1 MTDVS
6 LEQMTAARRDHL
18 VPGREVH
25 LQDMR
30 GYRFC
35 EIGLV
40 TATNPGS
47 AITNIWNT
55 TGVCEPAPEQLDA
68 LDAAAIARENEALGA
83 WLEAGQWMF
92 DRLDVWETGDSR
104 TFGDIAGTW
113 MGVTEMTRATAEDSY
128 RPAYVY
134 RNRTVTFRAGSE
146 VYLLEAPDGEA
157 FIMQSLAPEQDPA
170 RTGGSPA
177 HLGGRLDLPAG
188 WGFRAE
194 RLDEDLQ
201 ISSAGP
207 DHRAH
212 VLHDSL
218 HNVYQGS
225 DVGRAF
231 TKFCRQDSEW

>member
-1 MTDVS
+1 MTEVS

-18 VPGREVH
+18 AAGREIH

-35 EIGLV
+35 EIGLI
-40 TATNPGS
+40 TGPSQDDALTNV
-47 AITNIWNT
+47 WNT
-55 TGVCEPAPEQLDA
+55 TGTCDPTPEQLDT

-83 WLEAGQWMF
+83 WLEVRQWMF
-92 DRLDVWETGDSR
+92 DRLDVWEAGDSR
-104 TFGDIAGTW
+104 TFGDISGTW
-113 MGVTEMTRATAEDSY
+113 MGVTGMPRAAAAGSY
-128 RPAYVY
+128 RPGYVY
-134 RNRTVTFRAGSE
+134 RNRTATFSAGSE

-157 FIMQSLAPEQDPA
+157 FIMQSLAPGEDPA
-170 RTGGSPA
+170 RSGNSPA

-194 RLDEDLQ
+194 VLDEDLAV
-201 ISSAGP
+201 SSAGP

-212 VLHDSL
+212 VLHDDL

-231 TKFCRQDSEW
+231 TKFCRQGSEW